1 MNCSSF
7 NFKILDKKNK
17 NIKDHS
23 SLSPSVA
30 CQNQS
35 VMNDLNFSTMHQ
47 LCPNPVPIPSQSCLN
62 PVPILSQSCPNPV
75 PILSQSCSNPV
86 PILSQSCSNPVPII

>member
-1 MNCSSF
+1 MLLSIIELFFSIKLRNHYNTTSYNHNITSFSSQLYNDGHTEAAIQLEMTALQVLYFKTNLLKYTLMNCSSF

-30 CQNQS
+30 C
-35 VMNDLNFSTMHQ
+35 
-47 LCPNPVPIPSQSCLN
+47 
-62 PVPILSQSCPNPV
+62 
-75 PILSQSCSNPV
+75 
-86 PILSQSCSNPVPII
+86 